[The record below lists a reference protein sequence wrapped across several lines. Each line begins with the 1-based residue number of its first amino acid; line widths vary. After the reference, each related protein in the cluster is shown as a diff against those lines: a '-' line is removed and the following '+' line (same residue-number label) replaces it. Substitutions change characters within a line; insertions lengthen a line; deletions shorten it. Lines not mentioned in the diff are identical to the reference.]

1 MQVHPKRSACRN
13 RSALIHVSE
22 FGKPQP
28 CKNNCGGWIYFDR
41 DSKMGHPSPDK
52 WIPLQYDKDNGIKTD
67 EPHHCPNRPSYGGS
81 NGGSGSTSKLPMT
94 ESEAEIAAALDL
106 KATAETT
113 SKEDRI
119 INMMNSMMVKLDRL
133 IGLLEEKK
141 DNKQVD

>member
-1 MQVHPKRSACRN
+1 
-13 RSALIHVSE
+13 
-22 FGKPQP
+22 
-28 CKNNCGGWIYFDR
+28 
-41 DSKMGHPSPDK
+41 MGHPSPDK

-113 SKEDRI
+113 KEDRI